1 MLHDETSIVFF
12 PCRLK
17 LIFVFYTDLVIF
29 FIIIFLFN
37 KPFSLQLRDRDF
49 FWGHEQ
55 FEDAFVSYPVMAA
68 MDFCLSAF
76 PTIQGQFSMGFL
88 PFFFLGSCTVQQS
101 QLKKM
106 QYQRELEPAETSHF
120 LPLATT
126 AQWVKIF
133 SLKMG

>member
-37 KPFSLQLRDRDF
+37 KPFSLQLRDHDF

-55 FEDAFVSYPVMAA
+55 FEDAFVSDPVMAA

-88 PFFFLGSCTVQQS
+88 PFFFLVLALCSSLSSRKCNTRESSSQQKPATSC
-101 QLKKM
+101 L
-106 QYQRELEPAETSHF
+106 
-120 LPLATT
+120 
-126 AQWVKIF
+126 
-133 SLKMG
+133 